1 MKRALA
7 LLVLLAG
14 TLAAQS
20 EGVMPVWEVRDAG
33 IALEKHL
40 QVVSGLLEQYHPDQW
55 VAAGAPAI
63 YVDQVKQA
71 RQYNTYVGQQAQA
84 LSREPEKLSVV
95 LDVVFRLD
103 HLNSLLESVTQ
114 GLRLHQN
121 PGIADLMNAAI
132 SRNSTTREQLKQYAY
147 QLTLDREKEWQIAN
161 SEAQRC
167 RSAVSKQ
174 SPAPA
179 RKAPAATTPAPA
191 QAPAAPPKP

>member
-1 MKRALA
+1 MKRAFA

-20 EGVMPVWEVRDAG
+20 PGVMPVWEVRDAG
-33 IALEKHL
+33 TALEKHI
-40 QVVSGLLEQYHPDQW
+40 QVVSGLLEQYHPEQW
-55 VAAGAPAI
+55 IAAGAPAI
-63 YVDQVKQA
+63 YVEQVKQA
-71 RQYNTYVGQQAQA
+71 RQFNTYLGQQAQA
-84 LSREPEKLSVV
+84 LARDPEKLSVV

-103 HLNSLLESVTQ
+103 HVNSLLESVTQ

-147 QLTLDREKEWQIAN
+147 QLTLDREKEWEVAN

-167 RSAVSKQ
+167 RAVLSKQ
-174 SPAPA
+174 PPAPA
-179 RKAPAATTPAPA
+179 RKAPAPD
-191 QAPAAPPKP
+191 PAAAPKP